1 VRWFTKA
8 IAFSAVRPFV
18 PGRVSRL
25 CLWMCQPE
33 TKAKAKWSGLI
44 QARQRHHTLRFTHK
58 SVKNIT
64 YEVS

>member
-1 VRWFTKA
+1 
-8 IAFSAVRPFV
+8 VRPFV